1 MILTVQDDSM
11 VRVNMGE
18 PIWEPAK
25 IPFSANKFE
34 KIIFYVHQYK
44 LYFVERYQWEIL
56 IV

>member
-1 MILTVQDDSM
+1 M

-34 KIIFYVHQYK
+34 KNY
-44 LYFVERYQWEIL
+44 IL
-56 IV
+56 RTPIQTVLCGGGINGKSSLCSASR